1 MAEKTPAQLSD
12 DAYEAVRAL
21 NHATLSERDG
31 WQYPGHAYST
41 VANLSALA
49 GGLPQALGQL
59 ESLIGRLEDADRLKS
74 DKGPEDLP
82 SRLIDFHGAM
92 GDAIRQAH
100 ALYKALDR
108 AHQALGPLA
117 YADHSSD
124 GEG

>member
-12 DAYEAVRAL
+12 AAYEAIRQL

-31 WQYPGHAYST
+31 WQYPGDAYST
-41 VANLSALA
+41 IANLSAAA

-59 ESLIGRLEDADRLKS
+59 ESLIGQMESDGHLRS

-82 SRLIDFHGAM
+82 GRLIDFHGAM
-92 GDAIRQAH
+92 ADAIRHAH

-108 AHQALGPLA
+108 AHQALGPIA
-117 YADHSSD
+117 YAGDENE

>member
-1 MAEKTPAQLSD
+1 MTEKTPAQLSD

-31 WQYPGHAYST
+31 WQYPGDAYST

-49 GGLPQALGQL
+49 GGLPQALGQIEGLIGGL
-59 ESLIGRLEDADRLKS
+59 ESDDHLKS

-92 GDAIRQAH
+92 GDATRQAH

-108 AHQALGPLA
+108 AHRALGPIA
-117 YADHSSD
+117 YQD
-124 GEG
+124 